1 MSLSFSIL
9 IAGLLL
15 TLSIIDWRTFMLPNW
30 GTYSLIVLGLLLNSL
45 HIYPYGWQESLL
57 GLLCGYGFIWLAN
70 FLYRHLRGQDGMGMG
85 DAKLLAG
92 LGACYGL
99 SLLPLILLGACLL
112 GLVGGVLWLQIKG
125 QTLASAFPFGP
136 YLALSGVLIGNYSLY
151 F

>member
-1 MSLSFSIL
+1 L
-9 IAGLLL
+9 IASLLL
-15 TLSIIDWRTFMLPNW
+15 TLSVIDWRTFLLPNW
-30 GTYSLIVLGLLLNSL
+30 GTYSLMALGLLLNSL

-99 SLLPLILLGACLL
+99 SLLPIILLGACLL
-112 GLVGGVLWLQIKG
+112 GLVGGLLWLQIKG
-125 QTLASAFPFGP
+125 QTLTSAFPFGP